1 MRNTI
6 TRTAIKSKP
15 KKLLLTLL
23 SRKGQNPLMKT
34 LQSLPRNKLLKQ
46 KDQFIE
52 YSYLLKSQNPNGLY
66 DYEID
71 MLSRRFR
78 SEALSLQDF
87 CEQTFSCIYA
97 IISLDAYQDFRKII
111 EAPLSER
118 SLFKD
123 MTEVKVK
130 QLGTATSEIKI
141 NSADTL
147 KQFIQH
153 LDRH

>member
-1 MRNTI
+1 LSKGI
-6 TRTAIKSKP
+6 IPKSGHDK
-15 KKLLLTLL
+15 
-23 SRKGQNPLMKT
+23 KT
-34 LQSLPRNKLLKQ
+34 LNIYRLL
-46 KDQFIE
+46 
-52 YSYLLKSQNPNGLY
+52 
-66 DYEID
+66 
-71 MLSRRFR
+71 
-78 SEALSLQDF
+78 
-87 CEQTFSCIYA
+87 
-97 IISLDAYQDFRKII
+97 ISLDAYQDFRKII

>member
-1 MRNTI
+1 LSKGI
-6 TRTAIKSKP
+6 IPKSGHDK
-15 KKLLLTLL
+15 
-23 SRKGQNPLMKT
+23 KT
-34 LQSLPRNKLLKQ
+34 LN
-46 KDQFIE
+46 
-52 YSYLLKSQNPNGLY
+52 
-66 DYEID
+66 
-71 MLSRRFR
+71 
-78 SEALSLQDF
+78 
-87 CEQTFSCIYA
+87 IYR
-97 IISLDAYQDFRKII
+97 LHAYQDFRKII